1 MDKNEISNFKLLR
14 KITYTQF
21 CTDHSAANFMY
32 PPGFAMKKNGNK
44 YVENYL
50 KNKIKNIY
58 FFLDFFN

>member
-32 PPGFAMKKNGNK
+32 PPGFAMKKK
-44 YVENYL
+44 QE
-50 KNKIKNIY
+50 
-58 FFLDFFN
+58 